1 MIRTGLAVDSPEGAT
16 FRYELASLTDRAKAY
31 GMDLLI
37 RFAVMIVIGI
47 VFVIALGPAM
57 LAGVGLWLII
67 YFAVEWGYYV
77 LFELWWNGQSPGKRI
92 FDLRVVKVGGEP
104 IGFFESVLRNL
115 LRAADGMPPLW
126 FFGSYASGS
135 LAMLLTK
142 RFQRFGDLA
151 AGTVVILERKSW
163 YSGVAS
169 RPARRSAASPGAAS
183 AGPGQ
188 PPFGPP
194 VGEAQLRGLRLSN
207 RELQMLADFV
217 ERKER
222 LHPERREELAQILAA
237 SYAQRFGLELG
248 GDATAFLTRLH
259 AGAARR
265 EADPSQLPGVS
276 R

>member
-31 GMDLLI
+31 GMDLLV
-37 RFAVMIVIGI
+37 RVAVMLAVGL
-47 VFVIALGPAM
+47 VFVFALGPTIF
-57 LAGVGLWLII
+57 AGIGIWLIL
-67 YFAVEWGYYV
+67 YFVVEWGYYV
-77 LFELWWNGQSPGKRI
+77 IFELFWNGQSPGKRI

-115 LRAADGMPPLW
+115 LRAADGLPPLG
-126 FFGSYASGS
+126 FVGSYASGS
-135 LAMLLTK
+135 LAMLVTK

-169 RPARRSAASPGAAS
+169 RPSK
-183 AGPGQ
+183 Q
-188 PPFGPP
+188 PPPFGAVDGPP

-217 ERKER
+217 ERKDR

-237 SYAQRFGLELG
+237 PYAQRFGLQVG
-248 GDATAFLTRLH
+248 DDATAFLTRLH
-259 AGAARR
+259 ASAARR
-265 EADPSQLPGVS
+265 EADPSQALGARP
-276 R
+276 

>member
-37 RFAVMIVIGI
+37 RVGVMLAIGL
-47 VFVIALGPAM
+47 VFVFALGPAIF
-57 LAGVGLWLII
+57 AGIGLWLIL
-67 YFAVEWGYYV
+67 YFVVEWGYYV
-77 LFELWWNGQSPGKRI
+77 FFELLWNGQSPGKRI

-115 LRAADGMPPLW
+115 LRAADGLPPLG
-126 FFGSYASGS
+126 FVGSYASGS
-135 LAMLLTK
+135 LAMLVTK

-169 RPARRSAASPGAAS
+169 RPGKPAPGLAAS
-183 AGPGQ
+183 
-188 PPFGPP
+188 GPP

-207 RELQMLADFV
+207 RELQLLADFV
-217 ERKER
+217 ERQDR
-222 LHPERREELAQILAA
+222 LHPERREELAQVLAA
-237 SYAQRFGLELG
+237 PYARRFGLQVG

-265 EADPSQLPGVS
+265 EADPSRAFGAPPSPPPGAP